1 MLPGVTYE
9 RETAMTSRTIHR
21 VVILG
26 IAVAMILP
34 DVAAAGG
41 IREHAQRFIDRY
53 TTKYLKLSYTVAKA
67 QWALNTRIVE
77 GDDTNAKRARTA
89 GEAVAAFTGSIEN
102 IETCRGF
109 LRYKDQLKPLQVKQ
123 LKRILYMAANNPQTV
138 AKLVKQRIAAE
149 TRQSEKLF
157 GFTYRLD
164 GKEVTTNEIDEIL
177 RTETDLAK
185 RLRTWEASKQV
196 GRALRPGLIEL
207 QRLRNAT
214 VRALDYDDYFSYQ
227 VSDYGM
233 TRQEMMAYTA
243 RFNRELRPLYRELHT
258 YYRHMLAKKYGQP
271 VPDLIPAHWLPNRWG
286 QDWTALVSVE
296 GLDLNAA
303 LKKKTPQWLVKQA
316 ERFYISLGFA
326 PLPDSFYEKSSL
338 YPLPP
343 GTTYKKNNHASAW
356 HLDLNRDIRSLMS
369 VQTNT
374 YWYATTHH
382 ELGHIY
388 YYISYSS
395 PDVPPLLRG
404 GADRAFHE
412 GIGSL
417 MGLAAMQPRFA
428 KAIGLVTET
437 GNADPIQLMLKEA
450 LDFVVLIPWGAG
462 VMTEFEHDL
471 YALNLPAKQWNQR
484 WWELKAK
491 YQGIAPPS
499 DRGNELCDPATKTH
513 INNDAAQYYDYALSN
528 ILLFQLHDHIARN
541 ILHEDPHDTNYF
553 GRKDVGAFL
562 KKLLEP
568 GATVDSRTLLRETTG
583 SELSAKAMLNYFEPL
598 RKWLVVQN
606 KGRKHTLPNI

>member
-1 MLPGVTYE
+1 
-9 RETAMTSRTIHR
+9 MTSRTTYL
-21 VVILG
+21 VVVLG
-26 IAVAMILP
+26 IALVVVLP
-34 DVAAAGG
+34 RPADGAGA
-41 IREHAQRFIDRY
+41 RENAQQFIDGY
-53 TTKYLKLSYTVAKA
+53 TTKFLKLAYTVQKA

-77 GDDTNAKRARTA
+77 GDDTNARQARTA
-89 GEAVAAFTGSIEN
+89 GEAVAAFTGSVEN
-102 IETCRGF
+102 IKTCRDF
-109 LRYKDQLKPLQVKQ
+109 LRYKDELRPIQVRQLE
-123 LKRILYMAANNPQTV
+123 RILYMAANSPQTV
-138 AKLVKQRIAAE
+138 ADLVKQRIAAE
-149 TRQSEKLF
+149 TAQSEKLF
-157 GFTYRLD
+157 GFTYMLD

-185 RLRTWEASKQV
+185 RLAAWEASKQV
-196 GRALRPGLIEL
+196 GRALRSGLQEL

-214 VRALDYDDYFSYQ
+214 VQALDYDDYFSYQ

-243 RFNRELRPLYRELHT
+243 KFNRELRPLYRELHT
-258 YYRHMLAKKYGQP
+258 YFRHALAKKYSRP

-316 ERFYISLGFA
+316 ERFYVSLGFS
-326 PLPDSFYEKSSL
+326 PLPDSFYELSSL

-343 GTTYKKNNHASAW
+343 GTKYKKNNHASAW
-356 HLDLNRDIRSLMS
+356 HLDYDRDVRSLMS
-369 VQTNT
+369 VESNT
-374 YWYATTHH
+374 DWYATTHH

-388 YYISYSS
+388 YYISYSNPS
-395 PDVPPLLRG
+395 VPPLLRG

-412 GIGSL
+412 GIGSM

-428 KAIGLVTET
+428 KAVGLVTET

-471 YALNLPAKQWNQR
+471 YALNLPVDQWNKR

-491 YQGIAPPS
+491 YQGIAPPNA
-499 DRGNELCDPATKTH
+499 RGGDLCDPATKTH

-528 ILLFQLHDHIARN
+528 ILLFQIHEHIARN

-568 GATVDSRTLLRETTG
+568 GATVDSRKLLKETTG

-598 RKWLVVQN
+598 RKWLVAQN
-606 KGRKHTLPNI
+606 KGRKHTLASL